1 MRLNLFLL
9 ILLFQATEKKTTLT
23 PRHSL
28 NASLEPSP
36 GRALMLVEA
45 SRADCQFYLKQYSH
59 IYIGK
64 IETLES
70 AFGIQL

>member
-1 MRLNLFLL
+1 MELNLLL
-9 ILLFQATEKKTTLT
+9 LQATEGKTTLT

-45 SRADCQFYLKQYSH
+45 SRADCQFYLKQYSQ
-59 IYIGK
+59 IDIVK

-70 AFGIQL
+70 AFGVQL